1 MNDRAFS
8 GSDVAEAVK
17 EAALTL
23 GLPES
28 ELRYFVLEPGRPGS
42 LGVAPMPARI
52 AVIMG
57 SPSKPKAQP
66 REREARPAAAP
77 PTTTRR
83 EITPAPRTPAPI
95 LPDEG
100 PDEPVE
106 ERLQRVTE
114 AIGRTANLRLEG
126 RMVAGLEAA
135 VITLETSD
143 PDFFLGADGDG
154 KTWEALEQL
163 LHRMFVSA
171 VHPLKLRIEL
181 LGYRDSRD
189 LALRRRTLLL
199 VGEVKGDGRPRE
211 TPPLNAYERRI
222 VHLAVATAGGVL
234 SRSEGEGGNR
244 LVVISLADDPG
255 PGGEVF

>member
-1 MNDRAFS
+1 VNDRAFS
-8 GSDVAEAVK
+8 GSDVAEAVR

-23 GLPES
+23 GLPEK

-57 SPSKPKAQP
+57 APSKPRAGP
-66 REREARPAAAP
+66 LEREARPAAT
-77 PTTTRR
+77 PTRTKGET
-83 EITPAPRTPAPI
+83 TPAPRAPAPL
-95 LPDEG
+95 LPDHE

-106 ERLQRVTE
+106 ERLHRVTE
-114 AIGRTANLRLEG
+114 AISRTANLRLEG
-126 RMVAGLEAA
+126 HLEAGHEAA

-143 PDFFLGADGDG
+143 PEFFLGADGEG

-171 VHPLKLRIEL
+171 VHPRKLRIEL
-181 LGYRDSRD
+181 RGHRDRRD

-199 VGEVKGDGRPRE
+199 VEEVKASGRSRE
-211 TPPLNAYERRI
+211 TAPLNAYERRI

-244 LVVISLADDPG
+244 RVVISLADDPG